1 MLGKLIPIVFR
12 CAKGMVINMTKE
24 EIEKLSFE
32 AALSRL
38 EETVRLLESG
48 NVPLD
53 DSLSLFEEG
62 ITLVKLCNSKL
73 DSAEQ
78 KVVRL
83 RVDSDGSAVE
93 EPMN

>member
-1 MLGKLIPIVFR
+1 MQIQPHICLLY
-12 CAKGMVINMTKE
+12 AKYNNMTKE
-24 EIEKLSFE
+24 QIEQLSFE
-32 AALSRL
+32 AALARL

-62 ITLVKLCNSKL
+62 IALVKLCNSKL
-73 DSAEQ
+73 DTAEQ
-78 KVVRL
+78 KVVKL
-83 RVDSDGSAVE
+83 RINGDNAVE